1 MRTLSSILVTAAL
14 LSGCTKWGTTVAYGP
29 KYEVERR
36 LLGSPS
42 IATTS
47 SASLSAGFAGVRGR
61 GVAVAGL
68 EAGADSMSRT
78 HCVQQAEI
86 TYEQPVEYQPVVRGR
101 TNDVA
106 AAVGLGF
113 VGLGFIVAGLIRSSN
128 TSVFEPGDPF
138 YEEPASGAPLY
149 AIGGVLAGGGVGILA
164 YSFGSLPKG
173 PRPAPTQTKRSWV
186 QQELVEASGCGLPGD
201 VAQPQPQP
209 QPMPQAQP
217 QPPVAQPAVA
227 APAPTNDTAVRLKKL
242 DQLRA
247 SGAITE
253 AEYQKK
259 RKQILDEI

>member
-1 MRTLSSILVTAAL
+1 MRTTSSILVTAAL

-42 IATTS
+42 LATTS
-47 SASLSAGFAGVRGR
+47 SSSLSAGFAGARGR
-61 GVAVAGL
+61 HVAVAGL
-68 EAGADSMSRT
+68 EAGTDSISRT

-86 TYEQPVEYQPVVRGR
+86 TYEQPVQYQPVVTGR

-149 AIGGVLAGGGVGILA
+149 AIGGILAGGGVGILA

-173 PRPAPTQTKRSWV
+173 PRPAPTETKRAWV

-201 VAQPQPQP
+201 VAQPQPMP
-209 QPMPQAQP
+209 QPI
-217 QPPVAQPAVA
+217 AQPAA
-227 APAPTNDTAVRLKKL
+227 ATPAPSGDTAARLRKL
-242 DQLRA
+242 DQLRS

-253 AEYQKK
+253 AEYQSK
-259 RKQILDEI
+259 RKAILDEI